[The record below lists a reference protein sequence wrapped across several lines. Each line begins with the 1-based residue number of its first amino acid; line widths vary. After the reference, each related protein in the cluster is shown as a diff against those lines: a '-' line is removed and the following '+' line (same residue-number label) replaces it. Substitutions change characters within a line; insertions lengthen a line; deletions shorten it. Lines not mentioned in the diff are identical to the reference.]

1 MVAPLDYYGF
11 MLSLKS
17 VFVYPLNRVAPRSA
31 MAAGSSISGSSRQ
44 RVATLLAL
52 FALSGA
58 FAQAP
63 AVGPGPSGL
72 PASTPA
78 ETAGGPISSS
88 LDGELFY
95 QLIVGELNVL
105 DGEPG
110 VGFAR
115 ILDAAQKTRDPRLF
129 ERAIRVAI
137 QSRSGEPAL
146 QAARAWKQALPTS
159 RDANRYVLQLL
170 IGLNRIGETLEP
182 LKNEVA
188 STGVSERAAFLAVIP
203 GYYARATDKKLAA
216 SIVEQ
221 ALAIY
226 LESSQFGAAAWTSIG
241 RVRLEAGDSAGALE
255 AARRAQALSP
265 EADGPAVLALQL
277 MDAKAP
283 MAEQIV
289 RKYLGGKPKVE
300 VRMDYARALLDAQR
314 YVQAGEQIRIVT
326 VEKPDHPQAWLIKGT
341 LELQD
346 KKNDLA
352 EKSFLR
358 HTELM
363 QRVSEGRPAQAS
375 QGMAQAYL
383 SLAQIAEQRRDFAQA
398 ENWLGKIDNAD
409 DMIGA
414 QSRRAA
420 ILAKQGKLEEGRK
433 LLRAL
438 PEKSP
443 ADARQKVMAEVQLL
457 RDNKQYSSAY
467 EVLSVKALTD
477 PTDYELLYD
486 QATIAEKLGRL
497 DEMERILRVIMAGK
511 PDYQHAYNALGYSLA
526 ERKVRLPEA
535 RQLILKALELAPN
548 DPFITDSLGWVEF
561 QSGNLAEALRILQG
575 AYDSKPDAEIAAHL
589 GEVLWVIGKREQ
601 ALTIWREGV
610 ALNAES
616 ETLVE
621 TLKRL
626 RVKP

>member
-1 MVAPLDYYGF
+1 
-11 MLSLKS
+11 MLPFKCF
-17 VFVYPLNRVAPRSA
+17 FVYPLNWVAVRTVV
-31 MAAGSSISGSSRQ
+31 AAGSVVLVPGRLRISA
-44 RVATLLAL
+44 VLAL
-52 FALSGA
+52 FAMSGA

-63 AVGPGPSGL
+63 ALSPGPSGL

-78 ETAGGPISSS
+78 ERVGGPVSSS
-88 LDGELFY
+88 LSGELFY
-95 QLIVGELNVL
+95 QLIVGELNII
-105 DGEPG
+105 DGQPG
-110 VGFAR
+110 VGFAH
-115 ILDAAQKTRDPRLF
+115 ILDAAHKTKDAKLF
-129 ERAIRVAI
+129 ERAVRVAI

-159 RDANRYVLQLL
+159 REANRYVLQLL

-182 LKNEVA
+182 LKSEIAGTSAN
-188 STGVSERAAFLAVIP
+188 ERAAFMASIP
-203 GYYARATDKKLAA
+203 GYYARATDKKLAT

-221 ALAIY
+221 ALAQN
-226 LESSQFGAAAWTSIG
+226 LENMQFGAAAWTSVG
-241 RVRLEAGDSAGALE
+241 RVRLEAGDSAGALD
-255 AARRAQALSP
+255 AVRRAQALSP
-265 EADGPAVLALQL
+265 EADGPALLALSL
-277 MDAKAP
+277 MDSKAP
-283 MAEQIV
+283 LAEQIV
-289 RKYLGGKPKVE
+289 RKYLEGKPKVE

-314 YVQAGEQIRIVT
+314 YAQAGEQIRIVT

-346 KKNDLA
+346 KKNDSA

-363 QRVSEGRPAQAS
+363 LRASEDRPAEANR
-375 QGMAQAYL
+375 GLIQAYL

-398 ENWLGKIDNAD
+398 ENWLGRIDNAD

-457 RDNKQYSSAY
+457 RDNKQYKSAY
-467 EVLSVKALTD
+467 DVLSVKALTD

-486 QATIAEKLGRL
+486 QATVAEKLGRL

-526 ERKVRLPEA
+526 ERKIRLPEA

-561 QSGNLAEALRILQG
+561 QSGNLAEALRILQS

-589 GEVLWVIGKREQ
+589 GEVLWVSGKRDQ
-601 ALTIWREGV
+601 ALIIWREGV

-626 RVKP
+626 RVKL